1 MKSKKPKF
9 SDLKASK
16 AAHLLDKNS
25 RTMTKII
32 QLLNVIQTAKCKKN
46 DDRMKP
52 IKEKVELLKS
62 RLRRRLNKLAVWAD
76 TPLENRRPESR
87 NSLNKTNQLLN
98 SNSFSDFNRAYLNST
113 TRR

>member
-1 MKSKKPKF
+1 MKAKKIKI

-32 QLLNVIQTAKCKKN
+32 QLLNVIQTANCSKN
-46 DDRMKP
+46 DERIKP
-52 IKEKVELLKS
+52 IKDKVEFLKT
-62 RLRRRLNKLAVWAD
+62 RMRRRLNKLAIWAD

-87 NSLNKTNQLLN
+87 NSLLKTNQYSDMNRSQLN
-98 SNSFSDFNRAYLNST
+98 NSS
-113 TRR
+113 RR